1 VKEAIQVIAE
11 RGVHPDPYLSDDE
24 REKRIGDLGRD
35 LMSEV
40 SQLAKATKQA
50 AKDAERAEKKASKTR
65 QKK

>member
-1 VKEAIQVIAE
+1 
-11 RGVHPDPYLSDDE
+11 VHPDPYLSDDE

-50 AKDAERAEKKASKTR
+50 AKDAERAEKKSAKTR